1 VGVAEK
7 CGVHAMTQSRE
18 ALAMMDGTTVTFSK
32 RRGYV
37 LSRWGIILI
46 SALFIVAIV
55 ATGLLVYK
63 FASCAQNQQHAS
75 TYPTDGVHSGI
86 NDTNRLVNPTEPAI
100 PVSPPLTKSPKLDVR
115 LPRAVIPDSYNIKII
130 PFIYEGNFTFN
141 GEVVVTVNVTETT
154 SNVTLHFNDIKVYED
169 TVTVAEYVPRPDG
182 TYTGKNVCQQ
192 KMELMQVIIC
202 AKSRLV
208 SWRQEYDC
216 AALNKYYVSNAG
228 EGRRLSVEFVKTTS
242 LYYILL

>member
-63 FASCAQNQQHAS
+63 FASCAQYQQHAS
-75 TYPTDGVHSGI
+75 THPTDGVYSGI
-86 NDTNRLVNPTEPAI
+86 NDTNRLVIPTEPAI
-100 PVSPPLTKSPKLDVR
+100 PVLPPFTKSPKLDVR

-141 GEVVVTVNVTETT
+141 GEVAVIANITETT
-154 SNVTLHFNDIKVYED
+154 SNITLHFNDIKIYED
-169 TVTVAEYVPRPDG
+169 TITVAEYVPRADG
-182 TYTGKNVCQQ
+182 TYTGKNVCQE
-192 KMELMQVIIC
+192 KMELMQVRIC

-208 SWRQEYDC
+208 S
-216 AALNKYYVSNAG
+216 L
-228 EGRRLSVEFVKTTS
+228 RLE
-242 LYYILL
+242 